1 MPSSEALG
9 EAVLWDYRFTML
21 LFGDTVFE
29 VTFNEERSV
38 SYSMTF
44 HEADGV
50 AHVDV
55 TASEGTLPV
64 VSSDDV
70 AEMWK
75 RVTVTVPRLNVLE
88 VQSARATVQGVS
100 FPEPLR
106 PFLEQSQGIVLG
118 GEPVSISAHLTSL
131 LQTLLGNSPFASQP
145 LAIEC
150 RYGYA
155 IGGLPIEAPVVLV
168 ARQDVAIGFAEELV
182 GMVESSIQQWMA
194 AVQPA
199 STEARLIFTLTF
211 WNALPRTDSQLL
223 RLTRVTLPMS
233 AVDMPVS

>member
-9 EAVLWDYRFTML
+9 EAVLWDYRFTLL

-29 VTFNEERSV
+29 VTFNDERSV

-70 AEMWK
+70 AELWK
-75 RVTVTVPRLNVLE
+75 RVTVTIPRLNVLH

-106 PFLEQSQGIVLG
+106 PFLEQSQTIALG
-118 GEPVSISAHLTSL
+118 GGEQASISAHVTSL
-131 LQTLLGNSPFASQP
+131 LQMLLGNSPFASQP

-194 AVQPA
+194 AVQPP
-199 STEARLIFTLTF
+199 STEARLIFTLNF
-211 WNALPRTDSQLL
+211 WNALARTDAPLL
-223 RLTRVTLPMS
+223 RLTRVVLPMT
-233 AVDMPVS
+233 AVAS